1 MIPKLWTS
9 KRFLREAGINGG
21 GSIWSYNTIN
31 SLEMLQFAN
40 VDLTS
45 KEISFIPSSQIQ
57 IPLYFNHAQ
66 Q

>member
-1 MIPKLWTS
+1 
-9 KRFLREAGINGG
+9 
-21 GSIWSYNTIN
+21 
-31 SLEMLQFAN
+31 MLQFAN